1 MNAANAQLRLID
13 NPRPWRLDERTRAIG
28 RKGVA
33 QAREALRQGR
43 RSRGQP
49 PDADHDASPPRRH
62 GGGPRHNRAAA

>member
-33 QAREALRQGR
+33 QAREALRRGR

-49 PDADHDASPPRRH
+49 PDADHDASPPRRRD
-62 GGGPRHNRAAA
+62 GDPRTGRAAA

>member
-13 NPRPWRLDERTRAIG
+13 NHRPWRLDERTRAIG

-49 PDADHDASPPRRH
+49 PDADHDASPPPPRR
-62 GGGPRHNRAAA
+62 GPADNRAAA